1 MSYVRSLRA
10 FWSST
15 ATISTK
21 KCRRPAAAQSILNL
35 TLATGMLALLLGVHV
50 QAQVTSGSILGTVT
64 DPSGAAVTNAKVAI
78 VATGT
83 NIQTNLVTN
92 SAGNFEA
99 PYLPAGEYQV
109 SVSATGFKTFR
120 QTSITLNTD
129 AKYRVDVKLDI
140 GETSQTV
147 VVAAGVEVL
156 QTDASELAHTVDHQ
170 AVASLPNIN
179 GNPLVYATMMAG
191 VVPTGTFLDPNN
203 VNTGD
208 NARQNFSSFV
218 VNGSRP
224 VSSNIQLDGAMNTSP
239 YINEIAVLPSLD
251 AVGDVR
257 VITNAYSAEYGR
269 AGGGVINFTTKSGT
283 NQTHGSLYENFRN
296 SAMNAN
302 SYGNNTFGRK
312 ADGTPVR
319 PKVPFNT
326 NDFGGTF
333 SGPIWIPKIY
343 DGHNKSFFFV
353 SYEGLRRVMGA
364 STYYTVP
371 TAAERT
377 GDFSKTVAQVT
388 APNGGTQVVPVN
400 IYLPLSS
407 TTTVTQVATGQY
419 QLNRQ
424 QAMYGSAAN
433 VIAPQYINSTASKL
447 MNLYPL
453 PNITPVNA
461 DGSLNYFT
469 NATTYTR
476 TDQLIVKL
484 DHNFNDMQKGFFRYT
499 TDWTLS
505 NPPNIY
511 SGTDPAANNN
521 GPTTQY
527 NPSGTLGYDWAI
539 SPTSVLELRANVTR
553 INLSL
558 LPVGGMNY
566 DLAGLGFSA
575 AELSSLPT
583 HAFPT
588 VSIGSYPGM
597 GLCSYCLRNNHS
609 TNYEV
614 TPNYTKIFP
623 KWTVKFGGEFMIL
636 QYNYLQP
643 YRASMGMSSLS
654 SGFSTACAGTGCA
667 TLPYNVVQGS
677 SAATFLLGGADGV
690 FGNGEYAN
698 NEPAMALQNKFY
710 SVYNQNDWR
719 ATRNLTVNLGLRYEY
734 QAPMTDRYNRLSQF
748 DLNATNVA
756 GTAGQY
762 QFAGANGLSRGQTES
777 SGTNFAPRVGFAYRL
792 GKKTVIRSAYG
803 ISYDMIT
810 GVGSGAQ
817 GFGTD
822 GFAAPSYIQIRP
834 SSGLDILQS
843 PFNDAFSSGGTINAG
858 NPKNPL
864 LLGNSVTA
872 IIRND
877 SAIPYSQQWNF
888 TIQRQLP
895 AGLDL
900 QVGYV
905 GTKGTHLSIQQQPV
919 NQTDDIPQS
928 TLTSALSTYT
938 QTGINPLTTYV
949 SNPMYGIV
957 TNNNNLKN
965 ATIQQ
970 QYLDLPYP
978 AYGSVTRF
986 QDRTGSS
993 TYHSLQVTVKHNFQ
1007 HGFQAMGAY
1016 TWSKSMDYGGSYAAA
1031 VQSGSSQGNLFWNPN
1046 NRQLDRAISAFDQP
1060 QRLSLSFVAESP
1072 FGKGKQLFA
1081 HTPVV
1086 SQALGGWKLSG
1097 IGTFTA
1103 GFPLGIT
1110 GGGFGRPNLVGD
1122 AVLPEKYR
1130 ATGDGHTAFPLPDGK
1145 TIVLPAGYK
1154 LYFNPDAFSVP
1165 VLTVPKVG
1173 STGTVNVANPYYYG
1187 TSPRLFSDL
1196 RAPGAANWDLNLSRT
1211 IDLVERLKME
1221 IRADAYNAFNRVQ
1234 MGSPTTGFGGP
1245 NLTTA
1250 GAIGMNTSTSFGTVN
1265 TATIQTAVGQNSNIP
1280 RYMQLSM
1287 RLIW

>member
-1 MSYVRSLRA
+1 
-10 FWSST
+10 
-15 ATISTK
+15 
-21 KCRRPAAAQSILNL
+21 
-35 TLATGMLALLLGVHV
+35 MLALLLGVHV

-957 TNNNNLKN
+957 TNNNNLKKRH
-965 ATIQQ
+965 
-970 QYLDLPYP
+970 D
-978 AYGSVTRF
+978 
-986 QDRTGSS
+986 S
-993 TYHSLQVTVKHNFQ
+993 T
-1007 HGFQAMGAY
+1007 
-1016 TWSKSMDYGGSYAAA
+1016 
-1031 VQSGSSQGNLFWNPN
+1031 
-1046 NRQLDRAISAFDQP
+1046 AIPGLA
-1060 QRLSLSFVAESP
+1060 
-1072 FGKGKQLFA
+1072 
-1081 HTPVV
+1081 
-1086 SQALGGWKLSG
+1086 LSG
-1097 IGTFTA
+1097 
-1103 GFPLGIT
+1103 LWQ
-1110 GGGFGRPNLVGD
+1110 RN
-1122 AVLPEKYR
+1122 
-1130 ATGDGHTAFPLPDGK
+1130 PLPGPHRQFHLPFAASHRQ
-1145 TIVLPAGYK
+1145 TQLPARLPGHGR
-1154 LYFNPDAFSVP
+1154 LHLVQEHGLWRLVRRCRSVRFIPRKP
-1165 VLTVPKVG
+1165 VLESKQPPVG
-1173 STGTVNVANPYYYG
+1173 
-1187 TSPRLFSDL
+1187 
-1196 RAPGAANWDLNLSRT
+1196 
-1211 IDLVERLKME
+1211 
-1221 IRADAYNAFNRVQ
+1221 
-1234 MGSPTTGFGGP
+1234 
-1245 NLTTA
+1245 
-1250 GAIGMNTSTSFGTVN
+1250 
-1265 TATIQTAVGQNSNIP
+1265 P
-1280 RYMQLSM
+1280 RYFGL
-1287 RLIW
+1287 